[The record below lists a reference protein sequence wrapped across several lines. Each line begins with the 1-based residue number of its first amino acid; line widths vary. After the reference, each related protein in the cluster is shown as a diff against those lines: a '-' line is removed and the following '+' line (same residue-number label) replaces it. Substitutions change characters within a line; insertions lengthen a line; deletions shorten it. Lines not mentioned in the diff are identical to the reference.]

1 MIFFTGSCALINI
14 VVSLTFTTYRY
25 SAKQLSSK
33 RIPVTVM
40 AIPFLIFTALFH
52 FSSFSQTPVTITHTT
67 EQQLESITEN
77 NQDVEPED
85 DAYLQQLQQFSKDP
99 VNLNYAD
106 ETTLQELHLLTPLQI
121 QQFILY
127 RKLLGNFIS
136 VYELQAIPQWT
147 PALLRKIRPYIT
159 VSSNAVLL
167 NSFRDRL
174 HNGEHSVLLRVSQ
187 VPERSKGYLVKDT
200 LVTNFYAGSP
210 QKILVRYKYVFKNL
224 LQFGILAEKDAGEQ
238 FFGGRQKQ
246 GFDFYS
252 AHLFLQHS
260 GIIRTLALGDFTVNL
275 GQGLT
280 QWQSLAFK
288 KSAEVMSVK
297 REGTIL
303 RPYNSGGELNFH
315 RGVGITVS
323 KRQWQAT
330 VFVSYKKIDG
340 NFVTDTLHQQEDFIS
355 SLQSSGYHRTA
366 AEAADK
372 GIQRQLA
379 YGGNFSYQY
388 KRLHLGI
395 NGISYKFKLPLVKP
409 ADLYNKYALNGR
421 SFGNYSFD
429 YNYTYRNLHLF
440 GEAAFTANFDKAFV
454 QGLLVSVSAFADM
467 ALVYRSIS
475 KTYQSLYT
483 NAFTEATYPNNEKGL
498 YTGITI
504 RPDVFWRIDAYADLY
519 KFPWLK
525 YRVNAPSAGKDYLV
539 QITYKP
545 TKHLEIYSRY
555 RAEFKPINI
564 NPDTQVLASVV
575 ALPRQEW
582 RTQVDYAIN
591 PSLTFRGRVD
601 VVWIDKK
608 GTEAGQGFLAA
619 VDLLFDPPLK
629 PYSGNLRLQYFD
641 SDSYNSR
648 LYAYENDVL
657 YNFSIPVFYDKG
669 YRYYINTNYDVNKKL
684 TIWVKWAQTIYTAKT
699 YIGSGLDQITG
710 NHKSEIKLQVRYK
723 F

>member
-1 MIFFTGSCALINI
+1 M
-14 VVSLTFTTYRY
+14 SLTFTTYPY
-25 SAKQLSSK
+25 SAKRRFSK
-33 RIPVTVM
+33 RIFVTVM
-40 AIPFLIFTALFH
+40 VIFFLIFTVLFPL
-52 FSSFSQTPVTITHTT
+52 SSFTQVPITITPAT
-67 EQQLESITEN
+67 EQQLENNTEN
-77 NQDVEPED
+77 NQDVEPDD
-85 DAYLQQLQQFSKDP
+85 DAYLQQLQQFIKDP

-106 ETTLQELHLLTPLQI
+106 EAVLQQLHLLTPLQI

-127 RKLLGNFIS
+127 RKLLGRFIS
-136 VYELQAIPQWT
+136 IYELQAIPQWT

-159 VSSNAVLL
+159 VSSDIELL
-167 NSFRDRL
+167 NSFRGRL

-187 VPERSKGYLVKDT
+187 VPERSKGYSGNDT
-200 LVTNFYAGSP
+200 AVTNFYAGSP
-210 QKILVRYKYVFKNL
+210 QKILLRYKYVFKNL
-224 LQFGILAEKDAGEQ
+224 LQYGIVAEKDAGEQ
-238 FFGGRQKQ
+238 FFKGRQKQ

-260 GIIRTLALGDFTVNL
+260 GIIHTLALGDFTVNL

-280 QWQSLAFK
+280 QWQSLSFK

-297 REGTIL
+297 REGAVL
-303 RPYNSGGELNFH
+303 RPYSSAGELNFH
-315 RGVGITVS
+315 RGLGITVL
-323 KRQWQAT
+323 KKQWQAT
-330 VFVSYKKIDG
+330 AFVSYKRIDG
-340 NFVTDTLHQQEDFIS
+340 NFITDSLHRQEDFIS
-355 SLQSSGYHRTA
+355 SIQSSGYHRTA

-372 GIQRQLA
+372 GIQHQLA

-429 YNYTYRNLHLF
+429 YSYTHKNLHFF
-440 GEAAFTANFDKAFV
+440 GEAAFSANFDKAFV

-467 ALVYRSIS
+467 ALVYRNIS
-475 KTYQSLYT
+475 RTYQSLYT
-483 NAFTEATYPNNEKGL
+483 NAFTEAAYPNNEKGV

-525 YRVNAPSAGKDYLV
+525 YRVDAPSAGKDYLIQV
-539 QITYKP
+539 TYKP
-545 TKHLEIYSRY
+545 TKQFEIYSRY
-555 RAEFKPINI
+555 RAELKPINF
-564 NPDTQVLASVV
+564 NPDTLVLASVI

-582 RTQVDYAIN
+582 RTQVNYAIN
-591 PSLTFRGRVD
+591 PSFSFRGRID
-601 VVWIDKK
+601 IVWIDK
-608 GTEAGQGFLAA
+608 GGVQPEEGFLTA

-641 SDSYNSR
+641 TDGYNSR

-669 YRYYINTNYDVNKKL
+669 YRYYINTHYDVSKKL
-684 TIWVKWAQTIYTAKT
+684 TIWAKWSQTIYLAKT
-699 YIGSGLDQITG
+699 YIGSGLDQIAG
-710 NHKSEIKLQVRYK
+710 NHKSEIKFQVRYK